1 MQARRS
7 TWGDRDTDKDLVWGC
22 YDGILPSVPRI
33 LNRGWAFYE
42 SSISTIFPP
51 ANELRYHTQRGHY
64 YTLRTSGPCYR
75 LTMNPRFRQTGTQ
88 SSPLRLDDDD
98 NLFVQLP
105 VPPSWLMT
113 RDWDTHAPPAFKR
126 HASVY
131 IFLVKGT
138 VKGSPRL
145 DLSAHSVRQLPR
157 SSVIARLPPQ
167 HLQNQYRLVVY
178 LARCIPVW

>member
-1 MQARRS
+1 MCSFKLQASGSIQWIYSPPLALTVTSHTEGRKKTPGGSGRRPATDSHCIRGISVSPHPLHPTRVQARRS
-7 TWGDRDTDKDLVWGC
+7 TWGNRDTDKDLVWGC

-105 VPPSWLMT
+105 RCTLMAY
-113 RDWDTHAPPAFKR
+113 DP
-126 HASVY
+126 
-131 IFLVKGT
+131 
-138 VKGSPRL
+138 
-145 DLSAHSVRQLPR
+145 
-157 SSVIARLPPQ
+157 
-167 HLQNQYRLVVY
+167 
-178 LARCIPVW
+178 